1 MIRTRHIVHILLL
14 FVALLGSGCAGRSD
28 AELSPPPQ
36 ESSQTVIYHETR
48 STENS
53 QVTYSSQ
60 GGVLH
65 RRASG
70 RMELIYINLDGAVN
84 YETGEVFGKIINT
97 ATGVVSAKRYGSE
110 IVPGNPQASHIKWR
124 VQIEET
130 DPFRLQA
137 NIMTMI
143 HAVLDNGGNITL
155 WGVPYRYTPAEV
167 DMLRGIRIASSN
179 PKVLNFV
186 VDRERMR
193 DADFSGRHDPY
204 RR

>member
-1 MIRTRHIVHILLL
+1 MIRTRHTAYVLLL
-14 FVALLGSGCAGRSD
+14 FVALLGSGCAARSD
-28 AELSPPPQ
+28 TVLTPESSHTVAYHESYSS
-36 ESSQTVIYHETR
+36 ESSQV
-48 STENS
+48 N
-53 QVTYSSQ
+53 YSNQ

-65 RRASG
+65 RRASAN
-70 RMELIYINLDGAVN
+70 MDLIYINLDGAVN
-84 YETGEVFGKIINT
+84 YETGEVFGKIVNT

-124 VQIEET
+124 VQIEQT

-143 HAVLDNGGNITL
+143 HAVLDHGGEITI

-179 PKVLNFV
+179 PKVLNFI

-193 DADFSGRHDPY
+193 DADFSDRHNPY
-204 RR
+204 QRSH